1 MSAPAVSGARVK
13 SDAQYV
19 GGDPSQNVWVAAS
32 AGSGKTSVLVD
43 RLLRLLLDGVEPHR
57 LLCLT
62 FTKAAAA
69 EMSDR
74 LFRELS
80 RWVVQSDTELTAT
93 LRQTTG
99 GAVDAAMLVFA
110 RRLFARVLETP
121 GGLRIQTIHGFCESL
136 LARFPLEAG
145 QPPNFEVYDDRR
157 ALDLLASA
165 RDGVLLDASEDE
177 SLSRALSTVNGRVG
191 ESRFLEVVNRMVGE
205 RGRIDRLI
213 AGRGGIAKLI
223 DATFAALHVAPDE
236 SDETVVAAACTG
248 GFNEPGLRAVAKLLL
263 RGSKTDVRRG
273 ETLASWLSQDAGAR
287 AAAFS
292 EYVAAFLK
300 KKDGTIFER
309 LLTKASRERMPDA
322 EDILIRE
329 AERIVA
335 VSERR
340 RAVNVAFGTAALL
353 ELGDAILTRYQ
364 EAKRARNALDY
375 DDLILRARALLT
387 QSAITPWILF
397 KLDGG
402 IDHILVDEAQD
413 TSPEQWEVVFA
424 LAEEFFAG
432 AGARDA
438 LRTVFVVGDEKQSI
452 YSFQGADPK
461 AFEEMRHLFRDRAAG
476 AQAGWQEVP
485 LLTSYR
491 SVPKVLEFVD
501 RVFRD
506 PAARAGVTF
515 EDTWQPHTAFRQGFG
530 GLVEVWPTITATEPE
545 KVAWDAPVGQV
556 LASSAEARLATR
568 IARTIKAWIDRDE
581 ILVARNRPVRPEDI
595 MILVRRRGL
604 FFEEM
609 VLALKKE
616 GVPVAGA
623 DRMILT
629 KQLVVEDLIAL
640 GRFVLL
646 PEDDLTLAAVLKG
659 PFCGFDDAQLFDLAA
674 ARGEAR
680 LWTTLQERHAENPN
694 FLSAYE
700 FLVGVMNLADF
711 VTPYDFYAAVL
722 GGGGRAKLL
731 GRLGREAEDPM
742 DEFMSRALAFERDH
756 APSLEGFLRW
766 IEVDEAEV
774 KRDLEQARNQ
784 VRVMTVHGAKGLQAP
799 VVILPDTCTLPLEES
814 PFFWTDDTDEA
825 LLLWPAR
832 KEADDALSRDA
843 RERTREARDREYR
856 RLLYVAMTRAEDRL
870 YVCGWETRNRRAKG
884 CWYDL
889 MAEAADE
896 LGADVEV
903 DFGEDAGPQTVRRCV
918 GIQVAPVA
926 ATPTQQD
933 LPFARQP
940 LPAWVD
946 QAPSREPFPPRPLS
960 PSRPSGDEQT
970 VRSPIDDDPVRFRR
984 GNVVHRLLQFLP
996 EVAATERAAVA
1007 ARFVAQSGTPFEPQV
1022 QEAIVAETLAVLAH
1036 PDFAEVFAPGSIA
1049 EAPVAG
1055 MIGENVVSGQ
1065 VDRLAITDDEVLIVD
1080 FKTNRAPPTALEE
1093 VPAGYIRQMAL
1104 YRAVLS
1110 RIYPN
1115 HAIRSALLWTDSAR
1129 LMTIPEAY
1137 LTAVV
1142 P

>member
-1 MSAPAVSGARVK
+1 MTAIPTSVLPKKSA
-13 SDAQYV
+13 AQFAA
-19 GGDPSQNVWVAAS
+19 GNPSQNVWVAAS

-43 RLLRLLLDGVEPHR
+43 RLLRLLLEGVAPHR

-74 LFRELS
+74 LFRELG
-80 RWVVQSDTELTAT
+80 RWAVQSDQDLSAT
-93 LRQTTG
+93 LQETM
-99 GAVDAAMLVFA
+99 GAPVDDAQRDRA

-145 QPPNFEVYDDRR
+145 QPPNFEVLDERQ
-157 ALDLLASA
+157 ALDLLAGA
-165 RDGVLLDASEDE
+165 RDGILLEADDE
-177 SLSRALSTVNGRVG
+177 EGLGKALTTISDRIG
-191 ESRFLEVVNRMVGE
+191 ELRFLDVVNRLVGE

-213 AGRGGIAKLI
+213 SRHRGIENLVA
-223 DATFAALHVAPDE
+223 ATFAKLDVDSNE
-236 SDETVVAAACTG
+236 SEDSVIAAACDG
-248 GFNEPGLRAVAKLLL
+248 GFNEPGLRATADVLLQ
-263 RGSKTDVRRG
+263 GSKTDVTRG
-273 ETLASWLSQDAGAR
+273 DILAAWLRAPLAERVDGFDAYVSAYLTNDGSIRKTL
-287 AAAFS
+287 
-292 EYVAAFLK
+292 
-300 KKDGTIFER
+300 I
-309 LLTKASRERMPDA
+309 TKASRARMPDA
-322 EDILIRE
+322 EDILKKE
-329 AERIVA
+329 AERILA
-335 VSERR
+335 VSARCK
-340 RAVNVAFGTAALL
+340 AVNVAIGTAALL
-353 ELGDAILTRYQ
+353 ELGDAILERYQ

-387 QSAITPWILF
+387 QSAITPWVLF

-413 TSPEQWEVVFA
+413 TSPEQWEVIFA

-432 AGARDA
+432 VGARDA

-461 AFEEMRHLFRDRAAG
+461 AFEEMRHLFEKHAAG
-476 AQAGWQEVP
+476 AGTGWQEVP

-491 SVPKVLEFVD
+491 SVPVVLEFVD

-506 PAARAGVTF
+506 EAVREGVTF
-515 EDTWQPHTAFRQGFG
+515 EDEWHPHTAFREGFG
-530 GLVEVWPTITATEPE
+530 GMVEVWPTISATEPQ
-545 KVAWDAPVGQV
+545 KVPWDAPLHQV
-556 LASSAEARLATR
+556 LASSAEAKLAIR
-568 IARTIKAWIDRDE
+568 IARRIKTWIEEGE
-581 ILVARNRPVRPEDI
+581 ILVARNRAVRPEDI

-623 DRMILT
+623 DRMVLT
-629 KQLVVEDLIAL
+629 KQLVIEDLVAL

-659 PFCGFDDAQLFDLAA
+659 PLCGFDDALLFDLAA
-674 ARGEAR
+674 PRKDASLWAALQARSEDEPRFTAVHQF
-680 LWTTLQERHAENPN
+680 LRH
-694 FLSAYE
+694 
-700 FLVGVMNLADF
+700 VMNLADH

-722 GGGGRAKLL
+722 GSGGRGKLL
-731 GRLGREAEDPM
+731 ARLGREAEDPM

-756 APSLEGFLRW
+756 TPSLEGFLRW

-832 KEADDALSRDA
+832 KDADDAQSRSA
-843 RERTREARDREYR
+843 RERTRQDRDREYR

-870 YVCGWETRNRRAKG
+870 YVCGWETRNRRATG
-884 CWYDL
+884 CWYDMML
-889 MAEAADE
+889 AAAEE
-896 LGADVEV
+896 LGTPVDL
-903 DFGEDAGPQTVRRCV
+903 DFGDDADPQPGWRYEGTQSVV
-918 GIQVAPVA
+918 VA
-926 ATPTQQD
+926 AAPEQQD
-933 LPFARQP
+933 LPFETVP
-940 LPAWVD
+940 LPAWVT
-946 QAPSREPFPPRPLS
+946 QRSPQEPFPPRPLS

-970 VRSPIDDDPVRFRR
+970 VRSPRDDDSLRFRR
-984 GNVVHRLLQFLP
+984 GNVIHRLLQFLP
-996 EVAATERAAVA
+996 DVPADRHAAVA
-1007 ARFVAQSGTPFEPQV
+1007 KAFVGQSGFGFDAAQ
-1022 QEAIVAETLAVLAH
+1022 QQQIVDETVAVLAD
-1036 PDFAEVFAPGSIA
+1036 PEFAEVFAAGSLA

-1055 MIGENVVSGQ
+1055 VVGDTVVSGQ
-1065 VDRLAITDDEVLIVD
+1065 VDRLVVTDNAVLIVD
-1080 FKTNRAPPTALEE
+1080 FKTNRDPPETAEDI
-1093 VPAGYIRQMAL
+1093 PAGYIRQMAM
-1104 YRAVLS
+1104 YGAVLS
-1110 RIYPN
+1110 QVFPT
-1115 HAIRSALLWTDSAR
+1115 HEIRSALLWTDGPQ
-1129 LMTIPEAY
+1129 LMSIPDA
-1137 LTAVV
+1137 LLQRDV

>member
-1 MSAPAVSGARVK
+1 MTAVPSQVRREKSPAQFAAGN
-13 SDAQYV
+13 
-19 GGDPSQNVWVAAS
+19 PTQNVWVAAS

-43 RLLRLLLDGVEPHR
+43 RLLRLLLEGVPPHR

-74 LFRELS
+74 LFRELG
-80 RWVVQSDTELTAT
+80 RWAVQSDEDLTET
-93 LRQTTG
+93 LQETTG
-99 GAVDAAMLVFA
+99 GPVDETRRDLA

-145 QPPNFEVYDDRR
+145 QPPNFDVLDERQ
-157 ALDLLASA
+157 ALDLLAGA
-165 RDGVLLDASEDE
+165 RDGVLLEADE
-177 SLSRALSTVNGRVG
+177 EEALGTALTTISDRIG
-191 ESRFLEVVNRMVGE
+191 ELRFLDVVNRLVGE

-213 AGRGGIAKLI
+213 ARHRGVQNLVA
-223 DATFAALHVAPDE
+223 ATFAKLDVEPT
-236 SDETVVAAACTG
+236 ETEVSVIEAACDG
-248 GFNEPGLRAVAKLLL
+248 GFNEPGLRAVADVLLQ
-263 RGSKTDVRRG
+263 GSKTDVSRG
-273 ETLASWLSQDAGAR
+273 ETLASWLRANVEDRMDGFDEYLGA
-287 AAAFS
+287 
-292 EYVAAFLK
+292 YLTN
-300 KKDGTIFER
+300 DGAVRKTLI
-309 LLTKASRERMPDA
+309 TKASKARMPDA
-322 EDILIRE
+322 EEILKKE
-329 AERIVA
+329 AARILA
-335 VSERR
+335 VSDRR
-340 RAVNVAFGTAALL
+340 KTVSVAIGTAALL

-364 EAKRARNALDY
+364 DAKRARNALDY

-387 QSAITPWILF
+387 QRAIAPWVLY

-432 AGARDA
+432 VGARDT

-461 AFEEMRHLFRDRAAG
+461 AFEEMRGLFQERAAG
-476 AQAGWQEVP
+476 AGTGWQEVP

-491 SVPKVLEFVD
+491 SVPVVLKFVD

-506 PAARAGVTF
+506 EAVREGVTF
-515 EDTWQPHTAFRQGFG
+515 EDDWHPHTAFRDGFG
-530 GLVEVWPTITATEPE
+530 GLVEVWPTITASDPE
-545 KVAWDAPVGQV
+545 KIPWDTPLQQV
-556 LASSAEARLATR
+556 LASSAEAKLATR
-568 IARTIKAWIDRDE
+568 IARTIRRWIDEGE
-581 ILVARNRPVRPEDI
+581 ILVARNRAIRPEDI

-629 KQLVVEDLIAL
+629 KQLVIEDLVAL

-659 PFCGFDDAQLFDLAA
+659 PLCGLDDAALFDLAA
-674 ARGEAR
+674 GREKAT
-680 LWTTLQERHAENPN
+680 LWSTLQERGEDHPKFRPVRD
-694 FLSAYE
+694 FLRH
-700 FLVGVMNLADF
+700 VMNLADH

-722 GGGGRAKLL
+722 GSGGRRKLL
-731 GRLGREAEDPM
+731 ERLGREAEDPM

-756 APSLEGFLRW
+756 TPSLEGFLRW

-832 KEADDALSRDA
+832 KDADDAQSRSA
-843 RERTREARDREYR
+843 RERTRQDRDREYR

-870 YVCGWETRNRRAKG
+870 YVCGWETRSRRAAG
-884 CWYDL
+884 CWYDMML
-889 MAEAADE
+889 AAAED
-896 LGADVEV
+896 LGTPIDIDLGDAGEAQQGWRYEGAQTVEV
-903 DFGEDAGPQTVRRCV
+903 
-918 GIQVAPVA
+918 A
-926 ATPTQQD
+926 AMPEQQD
-933 LPFARQP
+933 LPFAAVP
-940 LPAWVD
+940 LPAWVAQD
-946 QAPSREPFPPRPLS
+946 APQEPYPPRPLS

-970 VRSPIDDDPVRFRR
+970 VRSPRDEDALRFRR
-984 GNVVHRLLQFLP
+984 GNVIHRLLQFLP
-996 EVAATERAAVA
+996 EVPRDRHASVA
-1007 ARFVAQSGTPFEPQV
+1007 AAFVGQSGFGFDAAQ
-1022 QEAIVAETLAVLAH
+1022 QQAIVDETVGVLA
-1036 PDFAEVFAPGSIA
+1036 DAVFSEVFAEGSLA

-1055 MIGENVVSGQ
+1055 VVGDTVVSGQ
-1065 VDRLAITDDEVLIVD
+1065 VDRLVVTDNAVLIVD
-1080 FKTNRAPPTALEE
+1080 FKTNRHPPETARDI
-1093 VPAGYIRQMAL
+1093 PGGYIRQMAM
-1104 YRAVLS
+1104 YVAVLS
-1110 RIYPN
+1110 RVFPN
-1115 HAIRSALLWTDSAR
+1115 HEIRSALLWTDGPR
-1129 LMTIPEAY
+1129 LMPIPMELLGGDA
-1137 LTAVV
+1137 

>member
-1 MSAPAVSGARVK
+1 MNLPLANSARVK
-13 SDAQYV
+13 SAEQYS
-19 GGDPSQNVWVAAS
+19 GGDPTQNVWVVAS

-43 RLLRLLLDGVEPHR
+43 RLLRLLLQGVEPHR

-80 RWVVQSDTELTAT
+80 RWVVQTDLELMAT
-93 LRQTTG
+93 LRETTG
-99 GAVDAAMLVFA
+99 ADVDPATLVFA

-145 QPPNFEVYDDRR
+145 QPPNFEVFDDRR
-157 ALDLLASA
+157 ALDLLANA
-165 RDGVLLDASEDE
+165 RDGVLLDAAEDDG
-177 SLSRALSTVNGRVG
+177 LSHALTTISGRIG
-191 ESRFLEVVNRMVGE
+191 ELRFLDVINRLVGE

-213 AGRGGIAKLI
+213 TRCGGIAKLI
-223 DATFAALHVAPDE
+223 EATFRKLDVAPG
-236 SDETVVAAACTG
+236 ETEATVIGAACAG
-248 GFNEPGLRAVAKLLL
+248 NFNEPGLHAAADVLL
-263 RGSKTDVRRG
+263 RGSKTDVARG
-273 ETLASWLSQDAGAR
+273 EVLAAWLRRDAHDR
-287 AAAFS
+287 AATFDD
-292 EYVAAFLK
+292 YVAAYLTN
-300 KKDGTIFER
+300 DGTIR
-309 LLTKASRERMPDA
+309 KTLLTKASRERMPKAD
-322 EDILIRE
+322 DILEKE
-329 AERIVA
+329 AERILA

-340 RAVNVAFGTAALL
+340 RAVNVAIGTAALL

-375 DDLILRARALLT
+375 DDLILRARSLLT
-387 QSAITPWILF
+387 QSDITAWILF

-413 TSPEQWEVVFA
+413 TSPEQWEVIFA

-432 AGARDA
+432 VGARDT

-461 AFEEMRHLFRDRAAG
+461 AFEEMRHLFRDRAKGAG
-476 AQAGWQEVP
+476 TGWQQVP

-491 SVPKVLEFVD
+491 SVPVVLEFVD

-506 PAARAGVTF
+506 ASAREGVTF
-515 EDTWQPHTAFRQGFG
+515 EAEWSPHSAFRQGFG
-530 GLVEVWPTITATEPE
+530 GLVEVWPTITATDPE
-545 KVAWDAPVGQV
+545 KIPWDAPIRQV
-556 LASSAEARLATR
+556 LASSAEAKLAIR
-568 IARTIKAWIDRDE
+568 IARTIKKWIDQAE
-581 ILVARNRPVRPEDI
+581 MLVARNRPVRPEDI

-646 PEDDLTLAAVLKG
+646 PDDDLTLAEVLKG
-659 PFCGFDDAQLFDLAA
+659 PFCGFDDAVLFDLAA
-674 ARGEAR
+674 GRGKNH
-680 LWTTLQERHAENPN
+680 LWAVLQDRRNE
-694 FLSAYE
+694 SAAFGAAHQ
-700 FLVGVMNLADF
+700 FLVEVMNLADH

-799 VVILPDTCTLPLEES
+799 VVILPDTCTLPLEDS
-814 PFFWTDDTDEA
+814 PFFWTDDTDAA
-825 LLLWPAR
+825 LLLWTAR
-832 KEADDALSRDA
+832 KDGDDALSRDA
-843 RERTREARDREYR
+843 RERAREDRDREYR

-889 MAEAADE
+889 MAVAVEE
-896 LGADVEV
+896 LGEEVEV
-903 DFGEDAGPQTVRRCV
+903 DFGEEAGPQKAWRCI
-918 GIQVAPVA
+918 GAQVATVA
-926 ATPTQQD
+926 TTPEQQD
-933 LPFARQP
+933 LPFATQP
-940 LPAWVD
+940 LPAWIGH
-946 QAPSREPFPPRPLS
+946 APPREPFPPRPLS

-970 VRSPIDDDPVRFRR
+970 VRSPRDDDRDRFLR
-984 GNVVHRLLQFLP
+984 GNIIHRLLQFLP
-996 EVAATERAAVA
+996 EVPDDRRDEVA
-1007 ARFVAQSGTPFEPQV
+1007 ARFVGQSGFWFDRGQ
-1022 QEAIVAETLAVLAH
+1022 QQNIVAETIAVLSH
-1036 PDFAEVFAPGSIA
+1036 PNFARVFAPGSLA
-1049 EAPVAG
+1049 EAPIAG
-1055 MIGENVVSGQ
+1055 VIGDTVVSGQ
-1065 VDRLAITDDEVLIVD
+1065 VDRLAISDNEILIVD
-1080 FKTNRAPPTALEE
+1080 FKTNRDAPETVAGI
-1093 VPAGYIRQMAL
+1093 PAGYIRQMAL
-1104 YRAVLS
+1104 YSAVLS
-1110 RIYPN
+1110 RVFPD
-1115 HAIRSALLWTDSAR
+1115 HTIRAALLWTDTAL
-1129 LMTIPEAY
+1129 LMAIPDSLLRAA
-1137 LTAVV
+1137 T

>member
-1 MSAPAVSGARVK
+1 MNTPAVSGARVK
-13 SDAQYV
+13 SIEQYV
-19 GGDPSQNVWVAAS
+19 GGDPGQNVWVAAS

-43 RLLRLLLDGVEPHR
+43 RLLRLLLSGVEPHR

-80 RWVVQSDTELTAT
+80 GWVVQSDTALTET

-99 GAVDAAMLVFA
+99 GDVDPAMLVFA
-110 RRLFARVLETP
+110 RRLFAHVLETP

-165 RDGVLLDASEDE
+165 RDGVLLDAADDE
-177 SLSRALSTVNGRVG
+177 GLSRSLTTISGRIG
-191 ESRFLEVVNRMVGE
+191 ELRFLDIVNRLVGE

-213 AGRGGIAKLI
+213 ARRGGIEKLI
-223 DATFAALHVAPDE
+223 DATFEALDVARDE
-236 SDETVVAAACTG
+236 TEETVVAAACVG
-248 GFNEPGLRAVAKLLL
+248 GFNEPGLRAVAGILQ
-263 RGSKTDVRRG
+263 RGSKTDVARG
-273 ETLASWLSQDAGAR
+273 DILASWLSHDAAVR
-287 AAAFS
+287 ADAFDG
-292 EYVAAFLK
+292 YVAAYLTNEGSVRK
-300 KKDGTIFER
+300 T

-322 EDILIRE
+322 ENILARE
-329 AERIVA
+329 AERILA

-364 EAKRARNALDY
+364 EAKRGRNALDY
-375 DDLILRARALLT
+375 DDLILRARSLLT

-432 AGARDA
+432 EGARA
-438 LRTVFVVGDEKQSI
+438 AVRTVFVVGDEKQSI

-476 AQAGWQEVP
+476 ARAGWQEVP
-485 LLTSYR
+485 LMTSYR
-491 SVPKVLEFVD
+491 SVPVVLDFVD

-506 PAARAGVTF
+506 TAARAGVTF
-515 EDTWQPHTAFRQGFG
+515 EDSWQRHTAFRQGFG
-530 GLVEVWPTITATEPE
+530 GLVELWPTVTATEPE
-545 KVAWDAPVGQV
+545 KIPWDAPVGQV
-556 LASSAEARLATR
+556 LATSAEARLAIR
-568 IARTIKAWIDRDE
+568 IARTIRKWIEQRE
-581 ILVARNRPVRPEDI
+581 TLVARNRPIRPEDI

-623 DRMILT
+623 DRMVLT

-646 PEDDLTLAAVLKG
+646 SEDDLTLAAVLKG
-659 PFCGFDDAQLFDLAA
+659 PLCGFDDAQLFDLAA
-674 ARGEAR
+674 GRGETR
-680 LWTTLQERHAENPN
+680 LWSVLQDRHSENAT
-694 FLSAYE
+694 FAAAYD
-700 FLVGVMNLADF
+700 FLVKVMNLADH
-711 VTPYDFYAAVL
+711 VTPYDFYAAIL

-799 VVILPDTCTLPLEES
+799 VVILPDTCTPPQEES
-814 PFFWTDDTDEA
+814 PFFWTDDTDAA

-832 KEADDALSRDA
+832 KESDDALSRDA
-843 RERTREARDREYR
+843 RERTREDRDREYR

-896 LGADVEV
+896 LGTEVTV
-903 DFGEDAGPQTVRRCV
+903 DFGEEAGPLTVRRCV
-918 GIQVAPVA
+918 GQQVAPVG
-926 ATPTQQD
+926 ATPAQQD
-933 LPFARQP
+933 LPFERQP

-946 QAPSREPFPPRPLS
+946 QAPLREPFPPRPLS

-970 VRSPIDDDPVRFRR
+970 VRSPIDGDPMRFRR
-984 GNVVHRLLQFLP
+984 GNIVHRLLQFLP
-996 EVAATERAAVA
+996 EIAAEERAGVA
-1007 ARFVAQSGTPFEPQV
+1007 TRFVAQSGMLFDPLQ
-1022 QEAIVAETLAVLAH
+1022 QQAIVAETLAILGH
-1036 PDFAEVFAPGSIA
+1036 PDFAEVFAPGSFA
-1049 EAPVAG
+1049 EVPVAG
-1055 MIGENVVSGQ
+1055 TIGDIVVSGQ
-1065 VDRLAITDDEVLIVD
+1065 VDRLAISDNEVLIVD
-1080 FKTNRAPPTALEE
+1080 FKTNRAPPTAVEGI
-1093 VPAGYIRQMAL
+1093 PAGYIRQMAL

-1115 HAIRSALLWTDSAR
+1115 HTIRSALLWTDSAH
-1129 LMTIPEAY
+1129 LMIIPET
-1137 LTAVV
+1137 LLQAVV